1 LEVGYKD
8 FVAVGDVTNTASRLT
23 SFARD
28 GEIFVDAETYEAVAR
43 AHASALCECRP
54 VKAC

>member
-1 LEVGYKD
+1 MGYKD